1 MNELIKVLFIG
12 DIVGRP
18 GRNIVRDYLGALG
31 VNTENNPY
39 DFIIA
44 NVENASH
51 GFGLT
56 ERTWRNRYKLFYL
69 GQPYLG

>member
-56 ERTWRNRYKLFYL
+56 EKIIKNLAK
-69 GQPYLG
+69 